1 MKNLYFIRH
10 AQSEANVN
18 AILASQL
25 DFPLSEVGRKD
36 AIQIATKLPKIAK
49 IDCII
54 SSPLIRAV
62 ETASPIAK
70 QLHIPIETDERILEQ
85 DLGIFSGMSYKE
97 LEHRDDYMHDRSN
110 RWNWVPLGGESYE
123 MVSARVASFFKALDE
138 MNFQSILCVA
148 HAVTMRLIKAQLQKT
163 LPKYPLALAQNGE
176 MWKCEWNGF
185 NAAGEITSFFLND
198 TRASKSRA

>member
-10 AQSEANVN
+10 AQSEANLN

-25 DFPLSEVGRKD
+25 DFPLSEVGRND
-36 AIQIATKLPKIAK
+36 AIQIATKLPKIAN

-54 SSPLIRAV
+54 SSPLIRSI

-70 QLHIPIETDERILEQ
+70 QFNIPIETDKRIIEQ

-110 RWNWVPLGGESYE
+110 RWNWVPKGGESYK
-123 MVSARVASFFKALDE
+123 MVAARVASFFKGLDE
-138 MNFQSILCVA
+138 MDFQSILCVT

-185 NAAGEITSFFLND
+185 NATGEITSFFLND
-198 TRASKSRA
+198 ARASKSRA

>member
-1 MKNLYFIRH
+1 M
-10 AQSEANVN
+10 N

-54 SSPLIRAV
+54 SSPLIRAM

-110 RWNWVPLGGESYE
+110 RWNWVPQV
-123 MVSARVASFFKALDE
+123 VSHIKWFPFAWHPFLRV
-138 MNFQSILCVA
+138 
-148 HAVTMRLIKAQLQKT
+148 
-163 LPKYPLALAQNGE
+163 
-176 MWKCEWNGF
+176 
-185 NAAGEITSFFLND
+185 
-198 TRASKSRA
+198 

>member
-1 MKNLYFIRH
+1 MKKLYFIRH

-36 AIQIATKLPKIAK
+36 AIQIATKLPKIAN

-54 SSPLIRAV
+54 KFTLNTSNGDSFTYCKTV
-62 ETASPIAK
+62 N
-70 QLHIPIETDERILEQ
+70 IPIETDERILEQ

-110 RWNWVPLGGESYE
+110 RWNWVPPG
-123 MVSARVASFFKALDE
+123 
-138 MNFQSILCVA
+138 
-148 HAVTMRLIKAQLQKT
+148 
-163 LPKYPLALAQNGE
+163 
-176 MWKCEWNGF
+176 W
-185 NAAGEITSFFLND
+185 
-198 TRASKSRA
+198 

>member
-1 MKNLYFIRH
+1 MKTLYFIRH

-25 DFPLSEVGRKD
+25 DIPLSEVGRKD
-36 AIQIATKLPKIAK
+36 AIKIAMKLPKIAN
-49 IDCII
+49 IDCLI
-54 SSPLIRAV
+54 SSPLIRAM

-70 QLHIPIETDERILEQ
+70 QFNISIETDERIIEQ

-97 LEHRDDYMHDRSN
+97 LEHRDDYMHDRSS
-110 RWNWVPLGGESYE
+110 RWNWVPKGGESYE
-123 MVSARVASFFKALDE
+123 MVSVRVASFFKGLDE
-138 MNFQSILCVA
+138 MDFQSILCVT

-176 MWKCEWNGF
+176 IWKCEWNGF
-185 NAAGEITSFFLND
+185 NATGGITSFFLND
-198 TRASKSRA
+198 KRESKSRA

>member
-10 AQSEANVN
+10 VQSEANLN
-18 AILASQL
+18 SILASQL
-25 DFPLSEVGRKD
+25 DYPLSEVGRKD
-36 AIQIATKLPKIAK
+36 AIHIATKLPKIAN

-54 SSPLIRAV
+54 SSPLMRAI

-70 QLHIPIETDERILEQ
+70 QFNIPIKTDERIIEQ

-110 RWNWVPLGGESYE
+110 RWNWVPKGGESYE
-123 MVSARVASFFKALDE
+123 MVSVRLASFFKGLDE
-138 MNFQSILCVA
+138 MDFQSILCVT

-176 MWKCEWNGF
+176 IWKCEWNGF
-185 NAAGEITSFFLND
+185 NAAGGSTSFFLND
-198 TRASKSRA
+198 TRVAKSRA

>member
-1 MKNLYFIRH
+1 MKTLYFIRH

-36 AIQIATKLPKIAK
+36 AIQIAMKLPKIAN

-54 SSPLIRAV
+54 SSPLIRAM
-62 ETASPIAK
+62 ETASPIGK
-70 QLHIPIETDERILEQ
+70 QFNIPIETDERIIEQ

-97 LEHRDDYMHDRSN
+97 LEHRDDYMHDRSS
-110 RWNWVPLGGESYE
+110 RWNWEPKGGESYE
-123 MVSARVASFFKALDE
+123 MVSARVASFFRGLDE
-138 MNFQSILCVA
+138 MDFQSILCVT

-185 NAAGEITSFFLND
+185 NTAGGITSFFLND
-198 TRASKSRA
+198 KRESKSRA